1 MNKNK
6 HIIVLVFMIYHI
18 YLGIPMFIYISI
30 FVVRIQLEVVRI
42 GRGRLTL
49 KTLEVI

>member
-1 MNKNK
+1 MT
-6 HIIVLVFMIYHI
+6 FST
-18 YLGIPMFIYISI
+18 FILLKYGGRMSGEQ
-30 FVVRIQLEVVRI
+30 VRIQLEVVRI